1 MTSHLDAD
9 GLASYQAGLVT
20 GRPGRVITTHLAGC
34 TECATLAEQLA
45 EVSVLL
51 AAAPMPPVPDALL
64 QRLDLAL
71 ATEYEERPVVPVSKA
86 RRPWLKAAPW
96 RGSGSRAG
104 AGSRSGSGSRPV
116 PWRVLAPA
124 AAVLVLG
131 AGGYGLSQLGSGP
144 SPTAA
149 SSGTAAG
156 AMRAGGAEAVPA
168 ASSASAPRGE
178 LGPREQVVA
187 PDEPGGKLSVV
198 YSQIDYQPANLASE
212 LSAQVRAGL
221 TGVRPVTTIAACVL
235 RIADGAHPTLVE
247 VARYRG
253 SPVTVVVVPSAS
265 GHGYLARLAGPGCS
279 AANSDIVAEA
289 ELPAGI
295 SAP

>member
-1 MTSHLDAD
+1 MTSHLGAD
-9 GLASYQAGLVT
+9 GLASYRAGLVT

-34 TECATLAEQLA
+34 TECAALAEQLA
-45 EVSVLL
+45 EVTVLL

-71 ATEYEERPVVPVSKA
+71 ATEYEERPVVPVSRA
-86 RRPWLKAAPW
+86 RRSWLKAAPW

-104 AGSRSGSGSRPV
+104 SGSRSV

-156 AMRAGGAEAVPA
+156 AARAGAGAAVPA
-168 ASSASAPRGE
+168 ASSTHEPMGE
-178 LGPREQVVA
+178 LGPKEQVVA

-198 YSQIDYQPANLASE
+198 YSQINYQPANLATE
-212 LSAQVRAGL
+212 LSAQVQAGL
-221 TGVRPVTTIAACVL
+221 TGVRPITTIAACVL

-247 VARYRG
+247 EARYLG

-265 GHGYLARLAGPGCS
+265 GRGFLARLAGPGCS